1 MRLGSAS
8 QRDPA
13 ESAEI
18 TIAIEEAGLCDGSV
32 CGTAAP
38 GQDGGIRIVSRA
50 FAHDRKRKIARS
62 RTVLLRDLAI
72 NRSLMVCR

>member
-1 MRLGSAS
+1 MRLDFSAAS

-38 GQDGGIRIVSRA
+38 GQDGELELLAPHWHMIEKG
-50 FAHDRKRKIARS
+50 RS
-62 RTVLLRDLAI
+62 PEAGPRCYPIWQA
-72 NRSLMVCR
+72 SSS